1 MENKIVRQ
9 CVQGLI
15 DDSKMIDTLC
25 DRLDTDRFNLVEVVV
40 DLNENGSG
48 FAFDRMLIEKN
59 IEKLNKALDSAISS
73 AQDASMYADNARC
86 EADNANDSVGYS
98 SDYIDEAK
106 TFMRDIEKAIS
117 ENNKK
122 VEEAEEAE
130 TTCYDENNNP
140 MNN

>member
-25 DRLDTDRFNLVEVVV
+25 EQLETERINLVQVVT
-40 DLNENGSG
+40 DLDKGR
-48 FAFDRMLIEKN
+48 FAFDIEED
-59 IEKLNKALDSAISS
+59 IEKLRKALDSALNSV
-73 AQDASMYADNARC
+73 QDASMYADNARC
-86 EADNANDSVGYS
+86 EAENAGDSAGYS
-98 SDYIDEAK
+98 SDYIEEAQQ
-106 TFMRDIEKAIS
+106 FMRNIDKTIS

-122 VEEAEEAE
+122 VEEAEETE
-130 TTCYDENNNP
+130 TSCYDENNNP